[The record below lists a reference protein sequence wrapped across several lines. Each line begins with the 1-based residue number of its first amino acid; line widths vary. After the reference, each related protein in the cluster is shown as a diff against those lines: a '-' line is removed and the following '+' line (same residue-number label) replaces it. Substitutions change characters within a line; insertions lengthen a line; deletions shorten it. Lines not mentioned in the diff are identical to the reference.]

1 MITVIALSIFGA
13 MTVVYCANCVL
24 QWAVYRQ
31 RVASI
36 ATKVP
41 APARTTPKS
50 DAPPAR
56 RGPFAPDAAG
66 TMSQVDM
73 VISKI
78 VEMVMADNQVCD
90 LDIPYLVE
98 ATGQPV
104 EVVIEALDE
113 VSRAWDGGRSSNA
126 P

>member
-36 ATKVP
+36 ATKAP

-50 DAPPAR
+50 DTPPAR
-56 RGPFAPDAAG
+56 RGPFSPDAAG
-66 TMSQVDM
+66 TMSPVDM
-73 VISKI
+73 VVNKI
-78 VEMVMADNQVCD
+78 VEMMIAGSQVCD

-113 VSRAWDGGRSSNA
+113 MSHAWHEGTSNA

>member
-36 ATKVP
+36 ATKAP

-50 DAPPAR
+50 DTPPVR
-56 RGPFAPDAAG
+56 SRPFAPDAAG
-66 TMSQVDM
+66 TMSPVDM
-73 VISKI
+73 VVNKI
-78 VEMVMADNQVCD
+78 VEMVIAGSQVCD
-90 LDIPYLVE
+90 LDIPLLVE
-98 ATGQPV
+98 TTGQPV
-104 EVVIEALDE
+104 EIVIEALDE
-113 VSRAWDGGRSSNA
+113 VSRAWDGGRSNA